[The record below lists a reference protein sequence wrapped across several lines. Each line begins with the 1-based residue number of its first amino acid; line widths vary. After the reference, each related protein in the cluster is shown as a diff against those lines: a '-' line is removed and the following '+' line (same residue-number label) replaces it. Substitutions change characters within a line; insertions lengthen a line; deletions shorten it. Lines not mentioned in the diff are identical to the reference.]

1 MKVDFD
7 RFYKYDEL
15 TKLIKSFVKKYP
27 DLLALE
33 SIGKSHEGR
42 DIWVLTATN
51 QKIPAAQKPAFWVDA
66 NIHATELT
74 GSTAVLYL
82 LKQLMEQ
89 YGKDERITRLLDTRA
104 LYLAPRV
111 NPDGAEWAMA
121 DKPKLVRSSTR
132 AYPFLEDP
140 IDGLSQEDID
150 GDGRILMMRIKDANG
165 PWKKHSAEPRMMVR
179 RDPTEVGGEYYR
191 IVPEG
196 LVKNYDGYQ
205 LPVNKN
211 KEGLDLNRNFPEKW
225 RQEFEQFGAGDY
237 PTSEPEV
244 RACVNFW
251 TSRKNICGGVFF
263 HTWSGVLLRPYGT
276 VADEEMPPEDL
287 WVFQTIGKHG
297 EKTTGYPAISV
308 YHEFRYHPKDVITGT
323 QDWLYSDLGAFAWV
337 VEIWCPMREA
347 GITGYKYI
355 DWFRDH
361 PVEDD
366 LKMLKWADDALEGKG
381 YVDWYSYDHPQL
393 GKVELGGWDK
403 FYAFSNPAPKFRER
417 EVAKFPEWIIEQAL
431 MSPQLQLV
439 EAKKTEIAPQVFSV
453 DFVVQ
458 NVGYLPTYVSKVALK
473 RKITRG
479 VIGEISGEGKSFEL
493 IEGKSRIEGPQ
504 LEGRTHYGTLTSFFP
519 IGNATPDRHV
529 FRWVVR
535 GKAGTKVS
543 LTASHERGGTVTH
556 TLKL

>member
-27 DLLALE
+27 DLLVLE

-42 DIWVLTATN
+42 DIWVVTATN

-165 PWKKHSAEPRMMVR
+165 PWKKHSTEPRMMVR
-179 RDPTEVGGEYYR
+179 REPTEVGGEYYR

-263 HTWSGVLLRPYGT
+263 IP
-276 VADEEMPPEDL
+276 
-287 WVFQTIGKHG
+287 
-297 EKTTGYPAISV
+297 
-308 YHEFRYHPKDVITGT
+308 
-323 QDWLYSDLGAFAWV
+323 GAA
-337 VEIWCPMREA
+337 CSCGPMAQWPMKRC
-347 GITGYKYI
+347 
-355 DWFRDH
+355 R
-361 PVEDD
+361 
-366 LKMLKWADDALEGKG
+366 
-381 YVDWYSYDHPQL
+381 
-393 GKVELGGWDK
+393 
-403 FYAFSNPAPKFRER
+403 
-417 EVAKFPEWIIEQAL
+417 
-431 MSPQLQLV
+431 
-439 EAKKTEIAPQVFSV
+439 
-453 DFVVQ
+453 
-458 NVGYLPTYVSKVALK
+458 
-473 RKITRG
+473 RKICGCSKPLANTVKKPPATPR
-479 VIGEISGEGKSFEL
+479 F
-493 IEGKSRIEGPQ
+493 RC
-504 LEGRTHYGTLTSFFP
+504 TTSFAITRKMSSQAHK
-519 IGNATPDRHV
+519 IGSIVILARSPGSWRFGAPCAKRGSRATNILIGSATI
-529 FRWVVR
+529 RW
-535 GKAGTKVS
+535 KTI
-543 LTASHERGGTVTH
+543 
-556 TLKL
+556 